1 VNDLLMQF
9 QADLLGIPVVRPTMV
24 ETTAL
29 GAAYLAGLTSGVY
42 RDQAE
47 LSGLWQ
53 VERRFTP
60 QMPAG
65 QAMELMS
72 NWEHAVRQACAD

>member
-1 VNDLLMQF
+1 
-9 QADLLGIPVVRPTMV
+9 MV

-42 RDQAE
+42 KSKEE
-47 LSGLWQ
+47 LSALWQ

-60 QMPAG
+60 ELPSSDAR
-65 QAMELMS
+65 ALMEQ
-72 NWEHAVRQACAD
+72 WEHAVRQTCTD